1 MGDDCGFT
9 TGHDEGVASLLQVSE
24 YDNNFLFFI
33 FGHER
38 DVRIVHRRCA
48 QE

>member
-24 YDNNFLFFI
+24 YEIFYFFLVMKETY
-33 FGHER
+33 G
-38 DVRIVHRRCA
+38 
-48 QE
+48 

>member
-9 TGHDEGVASLLQVSE
+9 AGHNEGMASLLQVSE
-24 YDNNFLFFI
+24 CDNLFFF

>member
-24 YDNNFLFFI
+24 YDFFFF
-33 FGHER
+33 FGS
-38 DVRIVHRRCA
+38 
-48 QE
+48 